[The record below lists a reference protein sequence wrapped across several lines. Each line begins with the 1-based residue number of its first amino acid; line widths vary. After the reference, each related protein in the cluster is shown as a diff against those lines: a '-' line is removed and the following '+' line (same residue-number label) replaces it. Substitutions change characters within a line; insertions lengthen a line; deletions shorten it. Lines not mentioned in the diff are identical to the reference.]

1 MSLQKSIS
9 YTFLKNGIYYYNRL
23 VPVDVRSFYNKTRIS
38 FSLKTKSFEK
48 AFKLSDKVS
57 QNLESHWL
65 SIRLQNNKFG
75 IGHYIKDH
83 CKVSEKLSFTED
95 KVTFSNALEIYLSL
109 KGKNKPKSFVQSA
122 ERATRYLLEKS
133 EDKPLQFYKRKDAT
147 ILRENL
153 YSKNLAGSSVVRIF
167 NTIKAIY
174 NFVTIEKGI
183 EVSNPF
189 IGIYLDR
196 NRGITIRQPIP
207 IEHIKVIQTQCKEIS
222 DDLRLLILLISDT
235 GMRLSEALG
244 LANEDLKIDED
255 IPYVVVQ
262 PHPWRRLKNCQSNRK
277 IPLVGFAYYASMILK
292 NKNQKYLFPKY
303 IKDEICNS
311 NSASAAL
318 NKWIKPKVPKD
329 CTVHSFRHS
338 MRDRLRM
345 VYCPEELIDQLCGW
359 SPRTTGQRYGSGY
372 NLYQLKKE
380 ILKIL

>member
-1 MSLQKSIS
+1 M
-9 YTFLKNGIYYYNRL
+9 
-23 VPVDVRSFYNKTRIS
+23 DVRSFYNKTRIS
-38 FSLKTKSFEK
+38 FSLKTNSFEK

-83 CKVSEKLSFTED
+83 CKVPEQLSFKED

-133 EDKPLQFYKRKDAT
+133 EDKPLQFYKRRDAT

-207 IEHIKVIQTQCKEIS
+207 IENIKVIQTQCKEIS

-244 LANEDLKIDED
+244 LANEDLKINGVD
-255 IPYVVVQ
+255 IPHIIVQ

-277 IPLVGFAYYASMILK
+277 IPLVGFAYYASIILK
-292 NKNQKYLFPKY
+292 NKNQNYLFPKY
-303 IKDEICNS
+303 IINEICNS
-311 NSASAAL
+311 NSASATL
-318 NKWIKPKVPKD
+318 NKWLKPKVPEK
-329 CTVHSFRHS
+329 CTIHSFRHS
-338 MRDRLRM
+338 FRDRLRA
-345 VYCPEELIDQLCGW
+345 VDCPSEAINQIGGW
-359 SPRTTGQRYGSGY
+359 SIKGIGENYGNGFELAKLHSW
-372 NLYQLKKE
+372 LLLIQ
-380 ILKIL
+380 I